1 MFNNAFC
8 SSVTCRDR
16 NDVLLTSG
24 QSFHSSFCFLTVP
37 LSLKEVATLNR
48 DQKTDIISEL
58 NETFSKAKFAVVAD
72 YRGLKVTQLEKLR
85 KNLRESDAQIQ
96 VAKNTL
102 LRLAVKG
109 TPYEGL
115 SDAFS
120 GTTAVAVGF
129 KEPVGPS
136 KVLTAFASE
145 FNAFSIRTAVLD
157 GTILSADDVVALSK
171 LPSREELLGKLLGT
185 MSAVPTGFVRVLSAV
200 PQKLLYA
207 LSAIKDQKEN

>member
-1 MFNNAFC
+1 M
-8 SSVTCRDR
+8 
-16 NDVLLTSG
+16 
-24 QSFHSSFCFLTVP
+24 
-37 LSLKEVATLNR
+37 NR
-48 DQKTDIISEL
+48 DQKTDIVSEL

-85 KNLRESDAQIQ
+85 KNLRENDAQIQ

-157 GTILSADDVVALSK
+157 GTMLSADDVVALSK

-207 LSAIKDQKEN
+207 LSAIKDQKDN

>member
-1 MFNNAFC
+1 M
-8 SSVTCRDR
+8 
-16 NDVLLTSG
+16 
-24 QSFHSSFCFLTVP
+24 
-37 LSLKEVATLNR
+37 NR
-48 DQKTDIISEL
+48 DQKTDVVNAL

-72 YRGLKVTQLEKLR
+72 YRGLKVTELEKLR
-85 KNLRESDAQIQ
+85 KNLRDNGAQIQ

-115 SDAFS
+115 SDSFV

-129 KEPVGPS
+129 IEPVAPA
-136 KVLTAFASE
+136 KALTAFAAE
-145 FNAFSIRTAVLD
+145 FSAFTIRSASLD
-157 GTILSADDVVALSK
+157 GGLLSAEDVLALSK
-171 LPSREELLGKLLGT
+171 LPSREELLAKLLGT

-207 LSAIKDQKEN
+207 LTAIKEQKDN